1 MGQSTEPTLVR
12 KRPFT
17 LHYFLFFYL
26 YFSVC
31 QMLAIGGFL
40 YFTFH
45 IIITPFAFIVLNY

>member
-17 LHYFLFFYL
+17 LHYIYFCL
-26 YFSVC
+26 YFSIC

-45 IIITPFAFIVLNY
+45 IIITPFAFIVLNF